1 VTSAPFL
8 LAGGVAAL
16 LVLRQPLLVIL
27 LAVAAFVHLAW
38 GQGRLEFIAEDLW
51 IALDKELILSIPMY
65 ILCGQVMTRGG
76 TARRLVDIMRAL
88 TTRIPG
94 GLGVA
99 CALACALD
107 ASISGSSI
115 VTMLAVGSI
124 MVPQLLKAGYERR
137 YVLGSVMAGGTIGII
152 IPPSI
157 PMILYGLVTESSIVE
172 LFTAGI
178 GPGLLLAAAFAAYAV
193 WVNRRMPTSPF
204 EWSELLRALRHGV
217 WALLLP
223 VVMLGGIYSG
233 WFSITEA
240 AAVALTYAVAI
251 ETLVHRELGPRDL
264 HGIVLETARL
274 AGALFPII
282 ALALSLSLVLT
293 EHRVPASLLA
303 WVQQWIQSPLGFM
316 VAVNLLLLIVGMFVT
331 TDVAILL
338 LAPLLVP
345 IAQSYGYDKVLF
357 GIIMLL
363 NLEIGY
369 LTPPVGLNLIVA
381 MGAFRQPFGV
391 LCRAAVPFIVIML
404 CCLALVVWQPW
415 IAMWL
420 VHR

>member
-1 VTSAPFL
+1 VTSVPLL

-27 LAVAAFVHLAW
+27 LAIAAFVHLVW

-51 IALDKELILSIPMY
+51 IALDKELLLSIPMY
-65 ILCGQVMTRGG
+65 ILCGQVMARGG
-76 TARRLVDIMRAL
+76 TACRLVDIMRVL
-88 TTRIPG
+88 TTRVPG

-115 VTMLAVGSI
+115 VTMLAIGSL
-124 MVPQLLKAGYERR
+124 MVPQLLQAGYERR
-137 YVLGSVMAGGTIGII
+137 YVLGSVMAGGTIGMI

-157 PMILYGLVTESSIVE
+157 PMILYGLVTESSIVD
-172 LFTAGI
+172 LFKAGI
-178 GPGLLLAAAFAAYAV
+178 GPGLLLTAAFAAYAV
-193 WVNRRMPTSPF
+193 WVNRHLPTSPF
-204 EWSELLRALRHGV
+204 EWSVLLRALRQGA

-233 WFSITEA
+233 WFSLTEA
-240 AAVALTYAVAI
+240 AAVALAYAVAI
-251 ETLVHRELGPRDL
+251 ETFVHRELGPRDL
-264 HGIVLETARL
+264 YAIVLETARL
-274 AGALFPII
+274 SGVLFPII
-282 ALALSLSLVLT
+282 ALALSLSIVLT
-293 EHRVPASLLA
+293 EHRVPAALLGWA
-303 WVQQWIQSPLGFM
+303 QQWIRSPLGFM
-316 VAVNLLLLIVGMFVT
+316 IAVNLLLLAVGMFIT

-369 LTPPVGLNLIVA
+369 LTPPVGMNLIVA
-381 MGAFRQPFGV
+381 MGAFRQPFGL
-391 LCRAAVPFIVIML
+391 LCRSAVPFIAIML
-404 CCLALVVWQPW
+404 ACLAIVIWQPW
-415 IAMWL
+415 IAMGL
-420 VHR
+420 VQR

>member
-8 LAGGVAAL
+8 LGGGLAAL

-65 ILCGQVMTRGG
+65 ILCGQVMARGG

-124 MVPQLLKAGYERR
+124 MVPQLLKAGYERN

-157 PMILYGLVTESSIVE
+157 PMILYGLVTESSIVD

-193 WVNRRMPTSPF
+193 WVNRRMPTPPF
-204 EWSELLRALRHGV
+204 EWSELRRALRHGV

-240 AAVALTYAVAI
+240 AAVALAYAVAI

-345 IAQSYGYDKVLF
+345 IAQSYGHDKVLF

-369 LTPPVGLNLIVA
+369 LTPPVGMNLIVA

-391 LCRAAVPFIVIML
+391 LCRAALPFIGIML
-404 CCLALVVWQPW
+404 VCLALVIWQPW
-415 IAMWL
+415 IAMGL